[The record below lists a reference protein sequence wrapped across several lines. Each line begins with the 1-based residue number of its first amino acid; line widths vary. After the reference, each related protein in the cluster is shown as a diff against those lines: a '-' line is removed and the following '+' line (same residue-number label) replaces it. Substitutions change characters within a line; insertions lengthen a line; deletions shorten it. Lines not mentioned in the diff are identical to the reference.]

1 MSRKIARETC
11 YHLVFEFLFLG
22 KANNITFNIVTS
34 TPDVQD
40 EVDYIRQ
47 IYKGVIQNYEELLD
61 YIARYSETFSID
73 RIFKPDLAA
82 MLIAIYEMKYMA
94 DKIPLSVS
102 INEAIEAV
110 KKYSTEKSGKY
121 VNGIL
126 SSVYKEL
133 TKKEEQ

>member
-22 KANNITFNIVTS
+22 KANNVTFNIVTS
-34 TPDVQD
+34 TSDVQD
-40 EVDYIRQ
+40 EVDYVRQ
-47 IYKGVIQNYEELLD
+47 VYSGVIQNYEQLID
-61 YIARYSETFSID
+61 CIARYSETFSID

-82 MLIAIYEMKYMA
+82 MLIAIYEMKYM
-94 DKIPLSVS
+94 DNIPLSVS
-102 INEAIEAV
+102 INEAIELV

-126 SSVYKEL
+126 SSVYKEI

>member
-22 KANNITFNIVTS
+22 KANNVTFNIVTS
-34 TPDVQD
+34 TSDVQD

-47 IYKGVIQNYEELLD
+47 VYSGVIQNYEQLID
-61 YIARYSETFSID
+61 YISRYSETFSID

-82 MLIAIYEMKYMA
+82 MLIAIYEMKHM
-94 DKIPLSVS
+94 DNIPLSVS
-102 INEAIEAV
+102 INEAIEIV

-126 SSVYKEL
+126 SSVYKEI